1 LGRWTPRCST
11 TPSPARDS
19 VIQLI
24 AGVRRVGRELPGV
37 GAVIAAEC
45 LAHDYTDPGKPAIA
59 WDGLA
64 LGDALVGAL
73 VTDAGRL
80 LTRLEVGAD
89 EAKAAEA
96 LAWLALVAGQCTDE
110 VGASR

>member
-1 LGRWTPRCST
+1 LS
-11 TPSPARDS
+11 
-19 VIQLI
+19 
-24 AGVRRVGRELPGV
+24 
-37 GAVIAAEC
+37 AVIAAEC
-45 LAHDYTDPGKPAIA
+45 LAHDYTDPGRPAIA

-96 LAWLALVAGQCTDE
+96 LAWLALVAGEARTRSGPPVE
-110 VGASR
+110 EAPTWWVVFRFSSVRSPVRRLRR

>member
-1 LGRWTPRCST
+1 LS
-11 TPSPARDS
+11 
-19 VIQLI
+19 
-24 AGVRRVGRELPGV
+24 
-37 GAVIAAEC
+37 AVIAAEC
-45 LAHDYTDPGKPAIA
+45 LAHDYTDPGRPAIA

-96 LAWLALVAGQCTDE
+96 LA
-110 VGASR
+110 